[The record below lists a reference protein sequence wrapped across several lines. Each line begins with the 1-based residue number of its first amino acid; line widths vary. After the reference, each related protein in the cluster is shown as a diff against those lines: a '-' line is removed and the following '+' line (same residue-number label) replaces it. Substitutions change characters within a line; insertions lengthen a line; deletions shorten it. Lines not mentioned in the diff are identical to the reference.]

1 VGEVISVKENAKKK
15 NEEAAAKNRE
25 LFCSKGWRVL
35 NLISSPGSG
44 KTALLEALGRRWGKK
59 LAVLTA
65 DIQTTQDADRI
76 IHAGA
81 KALQIETGGTC
92 HLTAMVV
99 SDHLAKLDMNGVDY
113 LVIENIGN
121 LICPAGYDLGES
133 AKVAL
138 LSVAEG
144 DEKPSKYPGLFL
156 RAEAVVITKMDL
168 LPYVNFDIERAER
181 DCRKLNPNVR
191 FFRLSVKTG
200 EGVEEFAKYVE
211 GLSAKKS

>member
-1 VGEVISVKENAKKK
+1 VGEVISVKELAKKK
-15 NEEAAAKNRE
+15 NEEAAAQNRE
-25 LFCSKGWRVL
+25 LFRSKGWRVL

-44 KTALLEALGRRWGKK
+44 KTALLEALGRRWGTR

-76 IHAGA
+76 QAAGA

-92 HLTAMVV
+92 HLTAMMVRD
-99 SDHLAKLDMNGVDY
+99 SLAKLDMDGVEF

-156 RAEAVVITKMDL
+156 RAEAVVITKVDL
-168 LPYVNFDIERAER
+168 LPHVTFDVARAEG
-181 DCRKLNPNVR
+181 DCRKLNPEVR
-191 FFRLSVKTG
+191 FFRTSTRTG
-200 EGVEEFAKYVE
+200 EGLEAFERYVE
-211 GLSAKKS
+211 GLPNAAK

>member
-1 VGEVISVKENAKKK
+1 MGEVIPVGESAKKK
-15 NEEAAAKNRE
+15 NEEAAAQNRS
-25 LFCSKGWRVL
+25 LFRDKGWRVL

-44 KTALLEALGRRWGKK
+44 KTSLLEALGRRWGRK
-59 LAVLTA
+59 LAVVTA

-76 IHAGA
+76 ARAGA

-92 HLTAMVV
+92 HLTAMMVRD
-99 SDHLAKLDMNGVDY
+99 SLQRLDMNGVDF

-133 AKVAL
+133 AKVAI

-156 RAEAVVITKMDL
+156 RAEAVVISKMDL
-168 LPYVNFDIERAER
+168 LPYVNFDVERAES
-181 DCRKLNPNVR
+181 DCRKLNPNVK
-191 FFRLSVKTG
+191 FFRVSVKTG
-200 EGVEEFAKYVE
+200 DGLDAFAEYVE
-211 GLSAKKS
+211 GLSN

>member
-1 VGEVISVKENAKKK
+1 MGEVISVKEDAKRKNA
-15 NEEAAAKNRE
+15 EAAAQNRE
-25 LFCSKGWRVL
+25 LFHARGWRVL

-44 KTALLEALGRRWGKK
+44 KTSLLESLGKRWGKR

-76 IHAGA
+76 AAAGA

-99 SDHLAKLDMNGVDY
+99 RDHLEKLDTAGVDF
-113 LVIENIGN
+113 LIIENIGN

-156 RAEAVVITKMDL
+156 RAEAVVITKTDL
-168 LPYVNFDIERAER
+168 LPYVSFDVERAER
-181 DCRKLNPNVR
+181 DCRKLNSQVR
-191 FFRLSVKTG
+191 FFRTSTKTG
-200 EGVEEFAKYVE
+200 EGLDALASYVE
-211 GLSAKKS
+211 GLKG

>member
-1 VGEVISVKENAKKK
+1 
-15 NEEAAAKNRE
+15 
-25 LFCSKGWRVL
+25 VL

-44 KTALLEALGRRWGKK
+44 KTSLLEALGRRWGRK
-59 LAVLTA
+59 LAVVTA

-76 IHAGA
+76 ARAGA

-92 HLTAMVV
+92 HLTAMMVRD
-99 SDHLAKLDMNGVDY
+99 SLQRLDMNGVDF

-133 AKVAL
+133 AKVAI

-156 RAEAVVITKMDL
+156 RAEAVVISKMDL
-168 LPYVNFDIERAER
+168 LPYVNFDVERAES
-181 DCRKLNPNVR
+181 DCRKLNPNVK
-191 FFRLSVKTG
+191 FFRVSVKTG
-200 EGVEEFAKYVE
+200 DGLDAFAEYVE
-211 GLSAKKS
+211 GLSN